1 LRLYFSHIRSF
12 CYIVFSFA
20 SISVIAQN
28 NLDGKQYYWED
39 TDNKSPYY
47 YSKSTIELKGDSLV
61 IIDYPN
67 DPAGSLSYRSGTFSY
82 NADSTLVKCIITR
95 SLLFSLNTIQVTYYS
110 IDCNENVE
118 FSIGAD
124 KTLVSKIDL
133 NPQYLIKNID
143 RPNRCIN
150 LQYSLQDVPIQLL
163 FSQWYFQ
170 FESFENNKRLQPCP

>member
-1 LRLYFSHIRSF
+1 
-12 CYIVFSFA
+12 
-20 SISVIAQN
+20 
-28 NLDGKQYYWED
+28 
-39 TDNKSPYY
+39 
-47 YSKSTIELKGDSLV
+47 
-61 IIDYPN
+61 
-67 DPAGSLSYRSGTFSY
+67 
-82 NADSTLVKCIITR
+82 
-95 SLLFSLNTIQVTYYS
+95 
-110 IDCNENVE
+110 VE